1 MLSAQESPV
10 FGYIRAVPAEGLIPR
25 LWSHLDRVERLL
37 AALPEDKADHAY
49 APGKWTVRQ
58 LAGHLLVSQRVF
70 VTRALRIARGETQ
83 ARTGYDEN
91 LYAADWPPAEVP
103 LSAVAAAYAA
113 EAAATRAWLSLVR
126 PEELEREGTANGT
139 RLRPQ
144 EILRALIGHESHHL
158 RVLAERY
165 GLGASAEPENT

>member
-1 MLSAQESPV
+1 MLPVQESPV
-10 FGYIRAVPAEGLIPR
+10 FGYIQAVPAEGLIAR
-25 LWSHLDRVERLL
+25 LNAHLEAATALL
-37 AALPEDKADHAY
+37 SALPEDKAGYAY

-58 LAGHLLVSQRVF
+58 LVGHLLVSQRVF
-70 VTRALRIARGETQ
+70 VTRAVRIARGETK
-83 ARTGYDEN
+83 ALTGYDEN
-91 LYAADWPPAEVP
+91 LYAEGWPGEDVP

-113 EAAATRAWLSLVR
+113 EAAATRAWLGLVR
-126 PEELEREGTANGT
+126 PAELEREGIANGT

-165 GLGASAEPENT
+165 GLGPTGNS